1 MMNPVLFVI
10 ASNQIITHE
19 ITSENTV
26 IGKDSLFSKV
36 SLSLPGS
43 YIPAKTGRIMKE
55 NDQWKYIDLQN
66 KIPVYL
72 NKKRI
77 SKEAVLKP
85 DDVLSFVNP
94 SFSSDDD
101 AVSILFTE
109 ERSWKENKWLVKPFS
124 SSLAEYL
131 DQDVFYLQDGDWYIR
146 NTEGNVYLNQS
157 PAENDRPVAVLDHI
171 RKDTRDYFVLLS
183 KMIIKESPE
192 ENSSVQPAEG
202 SSEPDESLDVHIIK
216 RTLGSMVL
224 LKDVRFRVL
233 PGEMVLVIGGSGAG
247 KTTLIN
253 AIKGDEKAQ
262 EARVIYCGHDVYDS
276 SQYRIIQRQIGY
288 VPQKDTLLLGDTVY
302 KTIEDAARMANLEN
316 VSDSNVLKGYVE
328 DALKVFSLQHEKNK
342 LVSKLSGG
350 EKKRLST
357 AKAYIKQPSLFFL
370 DEPDSG
376 LDENS
381 KNQLLDILHSIAHDE
396 NRIVIVISH
405 YSLEYGPKFEKEE
418 NYKEHYDKV
427 VVLAKD
433 SNDTGRL
440 AFFGTPHDAC
450 EFFGTESLKEI
461 ISRIEPPEKH
471 GEGLAEYFIEK
482 FNTSRGD

>member
-10 ASNQIITHE
+10 TSDQIISHE
-19 ITSENTV
+19 LASESTV
-26 IGKDSLFSKV
+26 IGRDSLFSKV
-36 SLSLPGS
+36 GLSLPGS
-43 YIPAKTGRIMKE
+43 FIPAKTGKITNE
-55 NDQWKYIDLQN
+55 NGQWKYTDLQN

-72 NKKRI
+72 NKEKI
-77 SKEAVLKP
+77 TKEALLKP
-85 DDVLSFVNP
+85 NDVLSFVDP

-101 AVSILFTE
+101 VISILFTE
-109 ERSWKENKWLVKPFS
+109 ETAWKDNKWLVKPFN

-131 DQDVFYLQDGDWYIR
+131 DQDVFYMKDGDLHIR
-146 NTEGNVYLNQS
+146 NTECKVYLNQL
-157 PAENDRPVAVLDHI
+157 PAEHDRSAAVLDHI
-171 RKDTRDYFVLLS
+171 QAGRRDYFILLS
-183 KMIIKESPE
+183 KMIIKESPS
-192 ENSSVQPAEG
+192 ENNALQPAEQA
-202 SSEPDESLDVHIIK
+202 SEPDESLDVHIIK
-216 RTLGSMVL
+216 RTLGSMTL
-224 LKDVRFRVL
+224 LKDVRFHVQ

-262 EARVIYCGHDVYDS
+262 EAKVIYCGRDVYDN
-276 SQYRIIQRQIGY
+276 SQYRIIQRKIGY
-288 VPQKDTLLLGDTVY
+288 VPQKDTLLKGDTVY

-328 DALKVFSLQHEKNK
+328 DALKVFSLQNERNK

-350 EKKRLST
+350 ETKRLST

-381 KNQLLDILHSIAHDE
+381 KNQLLDILHEIAHQE
-396 NRIVIVISH
+396 NKIVIVISH
-405 YSLEYGPKFEKEE
+405 YSLEYGPKYEKTE

-433 SNDTGRL
+433 STNTGRL

-450 EFFGTESLKEI
+450 TFFETESLKEI

-471 GEGLAEYFIEK
+471 GEGKAEYFIEK
-482 FNTSRGD
+482 FNTTRGD